1 MHIQYLSGSLQSV
14 NIVGQVAI
22 LLQSLA
28 EHSNDEKNLSI
39 IKKTVQV
46 HTETFADIN
55 FKNQLDSR
63 H

>member
-46 HTETFADIN
+46 HTETFASIN
-55 FKNQLDSR
+55 FKNQLNSR